1 MSLEQDVNTDL
12 TGPVLHANDEQ
23 PRSVRPDT
31 PETESGPMDIR
42 EEGPKPI
49 KKEEPLLSESETDI
63 DESIPLPSNR
73 TRRLHYLMR
82 RSSDEND
89 SDDEPGSKKRV
100 QKRSAS
106 QNSRSSERK
115 VSGRS
120 GKDAS
125 GRSLL
130 QRHCAKGHYD
140 EAKQLIEN
148 GADVNEADFAGNTPL
163 HEAALEG
170 YLDVVELLLDNGA
183 DINAQSAHIDKDT
196 PLIDAASN
204 LHYDVVRTLLDRGAN
219 PCLVNSQGDSALDS
233 VERDR
238 DLNDLEE
245 EELNRVK
252 KLRKLLAQ
260 ATREYKKKHAKRQ
273 SSGPGTDSEKE
284 EVSKRSSAIFF
295 DPFSKEGRSEIYH
308 KISEN
313 DVTFVLNYV
322 SNLAGSKISP
332 DLLCLAA
339 KHGHTDIASLL
350 IAFGAK
356 VDYVDKNGMTPL
368 MHSVGKDHIDM
379 VKLLLENKADVSL
392 TDKHGRT
399 AIDILQESYV
409 FDDEE
414 MRILTEA
421 GQNSSKKRKER
432 AETPE
437 NDRKKSDVKKIKHK
451 PSTDS
456 DTSARSASQTPA
468 ATRVPTPVKQEPKQ
482 EPKQESKEEP
492 KPESKS
498 EPKIQ
503 PKREEKPLPPTPE
516 ELEERRKQ
524 EEEARKAR
532 EALELQRLERK
543 KARQQQIARTIAEQE
558 RKRNEELRAA
568 AMEEERRKQQ
578 EEQERARK
586 LQEEQQRAQ
595 KEAEKQNME
604 RKQYIRSYYPY
615 GLKIARFDADRTET
629 DISQYLPLYVFN
641 LGGES
646 YLVDLQAILILGTED
661 FYHENGELERKPLT
675 KAEKAR
681 VWNIFWPMIG
691 MFLKG
696 SSVQLQELRKMY
708 EHEEKNFEELV
719 LNWIKLSDFD
729 KILQKSKY
737 AVVRQIYE
745 KSACCKVSP
754 VEHKEQTVTPPKNE
768 INKLTTERAVPIRL
782 GPKAKAVLQ
791 TFDRKLW

>member
-1 MSLEQDVNTDL
+1 MSSEHGVSADL
-12 TGPVLHANDEQ
+12 PGPVSHMNDEKLHN
-23 PRSVRPDT
+23 VRPET
-31 PETESGPMDIR
+31 AETESGRLDVR
-42 EEGPKPI
+42 EEVPNPI

-73 TRRLHYLMR
+73 TRRLHCLMR

-89 SDDEPGSKKRV
+89 SDDEPGSKKQV

-106 QNSRSSERK
+106 QSSRSSERK

-245 EELNRVK
+245 EELDKVK
-252 KLRKLLAQ
+252 KLKKLLAQ
-260 ATREYKKKHAKRQ
+260 ATREYKKKHARSQ

-284 EVSKRSSAIFF
+284 EVSKRSSAVFF

-308 KISEN
+308 KVSEN

-322 SNLAGSKISP
+322 SNLAGSRISP

-356 VDYVDKNGMTPL
+356 VNYVDKNGMTPL
-368 MHSVGKDHIDM
+368 MHAVGKDHIDM

-392 TDKHGRT
+392 MDKHGRT

-409 FDDEE
+409 PDDEE
-414 MRILTEA
+414 MRILKEA
-421 GQNSSKKRKER
+421 SQKSTKKRKER

-437 NDRKKSDVKKIKHK
+437 NDRKKSDVKKIKHR

-456 DTSARSASQTPA
+456 DTSVRSAPQTPA
-468 ATRVPTPVKQEPKQ
+468 ATRVPTPVKQEPK
-482 EPKQESKEEP
+482 P
-492 KPESKS
+492 

-578 EEQERARK
+578 EEQERARR
-586 LQEEQQRAQ
+586 LQEEEQRAQ
-595 KEAEKQNME
+595 QEAEKQNME

-615 GLKIARFDADRTET
+615 GLKIARFDGHRTET
-629 DISQYLPLYVFN
+629 EISQYLPLYVFEVD
-641 LGGES
+641 GES
-646 YLVDLQAILILGTED
+646 YLVDLQAILILGTEK
-661 FYHENGELERKPLT
+661 FYDENSDIERKPLT

-681 VWNIFWPMIG
+681 VWNMLWPMIG
-691 MFLKG
+691 VFLKG
-696 SSVQLQELRKMY
+696 DSVQLQELRKMY
-708 EHEEKNFEELV
+708 ETEEKNFEELV

-729 KILQKSKY
+729 KILENSRY
-737 AVVRQIYE
+737 AVVKQVYE
-745 KSACCKVSP
+745 RFALCKVAP
-754 VEHKEQTVTPPKNE
+754 VEHKDQAVTLPKTE
-768 INKLTTERAVPIRL
+768 ASKPTAERAVPLRL

>member
-1 MSLEQDVNTDL
+1 MSSEQGVSAGPS
-12 TGPVLHANDEQ
+12 GPVLHANDETQ
-23 PRSVRPDT
+23 HPVT
-31 PETESGPMDIR
+31 LEAAETESGPVDVR
-42 EEGPKPI
+42 EEAPPPV

-73 TRRLHYLMR
+73 TRRLHRLMR
-82 RSSDEND
+82 RSSEDND
-89 SDDEPGSKKRV
+89 SDDERGSKRQV

-106 QNSRSSERK
+106 QSSRSSERK

-245 EELNRVK
+245 EELNKVK

-260 ATREYKKKHAKRQ
+260 AAREYKKSHTKSQ

-284 EVSKRSSAIFF
+284 EVSKRSSAVFF

-308 KISEN
+308 KVAEN

-332 DLLCLAA
+332 ELLCLAA

-356 VDYVDKNGMTPL
+356 VNYVDKSGMTPL

-392 TDKHGRT
+392 MDKHGRT
-399 AIDILQESYV
+399 AIDILQESYEP
-409 FDDEE
+409 DDEE
-414 MRILTEA
+414 MRILMEA
-421 GQNSSKKRKER
+421 SQKSSKKRKER
-432 AETPE
+432 AETPANE
-437 NDRKKSDVKKIKHK
+437 RRKSEVKKIKHK

-456 DTSARSASQTPA
+456 DTSTRSASQTPA
-468 ATRVPTPVKQEPKQ
+468 ATRVSTPVKQEHKP
-482 EPKQESKEEP
+482 EPKTEP
-492 KPESKS
+492 KTE
-498 EPKIQ
+498 
-503 PKREEKPLPPTPE
+503 PKREEKPLDPTPE

-558 RKRNEELRAA
+558 RQRNEELRAA
-568 AMEEERRKQQ
+568 AMAEERRKQQ
-578 EEQERARK
+578 EEQERARR
-586 LQEEQQRAQ
+586 LQEEEQRAQ
-595 KEAEKQNME
+595 QEAEKQNME

-615 GLKIARFDADRTET
+615 GLKIARFDGDRTERE
-629 DISQYLPLYVFN
+629 ISRYFPVYVYEV
-641 LGGES
+641 GGES
-646 YLVDLQAILILGTED
+646 YLVDLQAILILGTEK
-661 FYHENGELERKPLT
+661 FYDENSEIEKRPLT
-675 KAEKAR
+675 RAEKAR
-681 VWNIFWPMIG
+681 VWNILWPMIG
-691 MFLKG
+691 VFLKG
-696 SSVQLQELRKMY
+696 DSVQLQELRKMY
-708 EHEEKNFEELV
+708 DHEEKNFEELV

-729 KILQKSKY
+729 KILENSKY
-737 AVVRQIYE
+737 AVAKQVSE
-745 KSACCKVSP
+745 KFALCKVSP
-754 VEHKEQTVTPPKNE
+754 VEHTDQTVTLPKNE
-768 INKLTTERAVPIRL
+768 ISGPVTERPVPLRL